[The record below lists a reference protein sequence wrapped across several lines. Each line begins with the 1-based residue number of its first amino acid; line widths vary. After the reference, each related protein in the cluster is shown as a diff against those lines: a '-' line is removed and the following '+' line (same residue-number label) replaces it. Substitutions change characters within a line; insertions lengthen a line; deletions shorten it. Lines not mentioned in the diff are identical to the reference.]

1 MLAKPATRKG
11 ERKRPLSALS
21 SLAFVLFA
29 LLFGVVSP
37 RAGVKDAGW
46 MVIRVA
52 LLAGALLITTAMD
65 RDAQGLDGSMI

>member
-1 MLAKPATRKG
+1 
-11 ERKRPLSALS
+11 
-21 SLAFVLFA
+21 LAFVLFA

-46 MVIRVA
+46 MVIRVV

-65 RDAQGLDGSMI
+65 RDAQGLDSSMI